1 MKERT
6 KVVSRKRRLSKIKW
20 GLALAAIFV
29 LAGNS
34 GVIKL
39 GAAKAERNNISLT
52 VTGLNS
58 TPVPISVAVVGDIH
72 VKEAQRDLEA
82 LYTLMRE
89 VKAAEPDLVT
99 FVGDYISN
107 PSSDNLP
114 SHRTDILRAFKIV
127 DPIPRAVVLGNYES
141 WSNPEDWLYK
151 SEELGIDIL
160 ENKVRLINTAKGIVC
175 VRGLGDR
182 FTNRF
187 TYRAFPSECATHPRI
202 TITHD
207 PAGAFDSRVEGLVI
221 AGHTHCGQINFPFIG
236 PLWVPTNAP
245 RSAFCGLH
253 TDQKR
258 KVFVTSGVGT
268 SILPIRIG
276 APPQWDMLHI
286 KFVPE

>member
-6 KVVSRKRRLSKIKW
+6 NFVSRKKRLHKIKW
-20 GLALAAIFV
+20 GLVLVAIFV
-29 LAGNS
+29 LVGTS
-34 GVIKL
+34 GLIKL
-39 GAAKAERNNISLT
+39 EAAKAERNNVSLT

-58 TPVPISVAVVGDIH
+58 TPVPISIAVVGDIH
-72 VKEAQRDLEA
+72 VKQVQHDLEA
-82 LYTLMRE
+82 LNILMRE
-89 VKAAEPDLVT
+89 IKAAEPDLVA

-107 PSSDNLP
+107 PNSDSLP
-114 SHRTDILRAFKIV
+114 SDRADILRTFKIV
-127 DPIPRAVVLGNYES
+127 DPIPRAVVLGNYEN
-141 WSNPEDWLYK
+141 WSNPEDWLRK

-160 ENKVRLINTAKGIVC
+160 ENKVRLINTAKGMVC

-187 TYRAFPSECATHPRI
+187 TYIDFPSECATHPRI

-207 PAGAFDSRVEGLVI
+207 PAGAFDSRVEGLIV
-221 AGHTHCGQINFPFIG
+221 AGHTHCGQINLPFIG
-236 PLWVPTNAP
+236 PLWVPTDAP
-245 RSAFCGLH
+245 RSAYCGLY
-253 TDQKR
+253 TDQRR

-286 KFVPE
+286 NFVPE